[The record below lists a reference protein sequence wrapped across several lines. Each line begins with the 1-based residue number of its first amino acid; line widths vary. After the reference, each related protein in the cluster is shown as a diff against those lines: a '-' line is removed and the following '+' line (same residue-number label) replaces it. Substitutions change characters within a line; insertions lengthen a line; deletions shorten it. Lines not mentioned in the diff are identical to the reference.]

1 MKLINNSKD
10 YLVKNPR
17 SKPGIWF
24 SIQFV
29 SSTMPENPLEGEL
42 RITSDSGEELCVV
55 QASDY
60 ERQTIIGEVLT
71 LTNEPEPEPTPA
83 PEPVPIEPEPDP
95 DEDRDAMLV
104 DLEYRITL
112 LELGV
117 TE

>member
-1 MKLINNSKD
+1 MKLITNGGEFP
-10 YLVKNPR
+10 VKSPR
-17 SKPGIWF
+17 GKFGEWF
-24 SIQFV
+24 SLRLLGEER
-29 SSTMPENPLEGEL
+29 PELPLEGEL

-83 PEPVPIEPEPDP
+83 PEPVPQEPTP
-95 DEDRDAMLV
+95 DEDRDTMLV
-104 DLEYRITL
+104 DLEYRVTL

-117 TE
+117 I